1 MKTDPSPIYD
11 SRLELVDRLFT
22 GTGPTYDSMVHWA
35 TFGIDRLW
43 KRRMLELIPEGNGPV
58 LDLACGTGIS
68 TLSIA
73 RRFPHRQVVGVEL
86 RDEYLQLARDKIRRE
101 ATDNVEL
108 VLCRAEDFHSATRFD
123 CITSSYLAKYA
134 DLPLLTR
141 NCRDMLRPEGV
152 LMMHDFTYPPRPA
165 LVAVWRLYFMVMKQT
180 VARVFPAWQE
190 IYQGLPRLIEETQW
204 LATLQDS
211 LARNRFSDV
220 RLEYLT
226 LYGSAIVRAVNA
238 PDDGADEAR
247 RLAEEPAAARQP
259 PA

>member
-1 MKTDPSPIYD
+1 
-11 SRLELVDRLFT
+11 
-22 GTGPTYDSMVHWA
+22 
-35 TFGIDRLW
+35 
-43 KRRMLELIPEGNGPV
+43 MLELIPEGDGPV

-73 RRFPHRQVVGVEL
+73 RRFPHRQVIGVEL
-86 RDEYLQLARDKIRRE
+86 RDEYLQVAREKIRRQPI
-101 ATDNVEL
+101 DNVEL
-108 VLCRAEDFHSATRFD
+108 VLCRAEDFRSATRFD

-141 NCRDMLRPEGV
+141 NCRDMLRPQGV
-152 LMMHDFTYPPRPA
+152 LMMHDFTYPPKPA
-165 LVAVWRLYFMVMKQT
+165 LVAVWRLYFMVMRHT
-180 VARVFPAWQE
+180 VARIFPAWGE

-226 LYGSAIVRAVNA
+226 VYGSAIVRAVKA
-238 PDDGADEAR
+238 LDDGEDDAG
-247 RLAEEPAAARQP
+247 RLADKPPTELQP
-259 PA
+259 RV

>member
-1 MKTDPSPIYD
+1 MTDPSPTQD
-11 SRLELVDRLFT
+11 SRRELVDRFFT
-22 GTGPTYDSMVHWA
+22 GTGRSYDSMVNWA

-43 KRRMLELIPEGNGPV
+43 KKRMLELIPEGHGPV

-73 RRFPHRQVVGVEL
+73 RRFPDRQVVGVEL
-86 RDEYLQLARDKIRRE
+86 RDEYLQVAREKIRRQ
-101 ATDNVEL
+101 AVRNVDL
-108 VLCRAEDFHSATRFD
+108 ILCRAEDFHSTARFD

-141 NCRDMLRPEGV
+141 NSRDMLRPGGV
-152 LMMHDFTYPPRPA
+152 LMMHDFTYPPKPA
-165 LVAVWRLYFMVMKQT
+165 LVAAFRLYFLVMKHT

-190 IYQGLPRLIEETQW
+190 IYRDLPRLIEETQW
-204 LATLQDS
+204 LTTLQDS

-226 LYGSAIVRAVNA
+226 VYGSAIVRAVRG
-238 PDDGADEAR
+238 PEDGGDEAMS
-247 RLAEEPAAARQP
+247 PAAEPGGLLQRRA
-259 PA
+259 

>member
-1 MKTDPSPIYD
+1 MHD

-22 GTGPTYDSMVHWA
+22 GTGRSYDSMVHWA
-35 TFGIDRLW
+35 TLGIDRLW
-43 KRRMLELIPEGNGPV
+43 KRRMLELIPEGEGPV

-73 RRFPHRQVVGVEL
+73 RRFPGRQVVGVEL
-86 RDEYLQLARDKIRRE
+86 RDEYLQVAREKVRRLGV
-101 ATDNVEL
+101 ANVEL
-108 VLCRAEDFHSATRFD
+108 VLCRAEDFRPATRFD

-141 NCRDMLRPEGV
+141 NCRRMLQPGGV
-152 LMMHDFTYPPRPA
+152 LMMHDFTYPPRPS
-165 LVAVWRLYFMVMKQT
+165 LVAVWRLYFMVMNQT

-190 IYQGLPRLIEETQW
+190 IYRGLPRLIEETQW

-220 RLEYLT
+220 TLEYLT
-226 LYGSAIVRAVNA
+226 LYGSAIVHAVKA
-238 PDDGADEAR
+238 AEDVEDDPSPSPEQPSEALTPGA
-247 RLAEEPAAARQP
+247 
-259 PA
+259 

>member
-1 MKTDPSPIYD
+1 MKTDPSPVSD
-11 SRLELVDRLFT
+11 SRLELVDRLFA
-22 GTGPTYDSMVHWA
+22 GTGATYDSMVHWA

-43 KRRMLELIPEGNGPV
+43 KRRMLESIPEGNGPV

-73 RRFPHRQVVGVEL
+73 RRFPHRPVVGVEL
-86 RDEYLQLARDKIRRE
+86 RDEYLRFAREKVRRE
-101 ATDNVEL
+101 GIDNVEL
-108 VLCRAEDFHSATRFD
+108 VLCRAEDFRSATRFD

-152 LMMHDFTYPPRPA
+152 LMMHDFTYPPKPA
-165 LVAVWRLYFMVMKQT
+165 LVAVWRLYFTVMKHT
-180 VARVFPAWQE
+180 VARAFPTWQE

-204 LATLQDS
+204 LSSLQDA

-220 RLEYLT
+220 KLEYLT
-226 LYGSAIVRAVNA
+226 LYGSAIVRAVKPA
-238 PDDGADEAR
+238 GEGDDDAR
-247 RLAEEPAAARQP
+247 RFSEKPATTPQP
-259 PA
+259 RA

>member
-1 MKTDPSPIYD
+1 MQTDPSPTQE

-22 GTGPTYDSMVHWA
+22 GTGRSYDSMVNWA

-73 RRFPHRQVVGVEL
+73 NRFPDRQVVGVEL
-86 RDEYLQLARDKIRRE
+86 RDEYLQVAREKISRQAVR
-101 ATDNVEL
+101 NVEL
-108 VLCRAEDFHSATRFD
+108 VLCRAEDFRSATRFD
-123 CITSSYLAKYA
+123 CITSSYLAKYV

-152 LMMHDFTYPPRPA
+152 LMMHDFTYPPKPA
-165 LVAVWRLYFMVMKQT
+165 LIAAFRLYFTVMKHT
-180 VARVFPAWQE
+180 VARAFPAWQE

-204 LATLQDS
+204 LTTLQDS

-226 LYGSAIVRAVNA
+226 LYGSAIVRAVRG
-238 PDDGADEAR
+238 PDRGEDKAMGP
-247 RLAEEPAAARQP
+247 EEGRSALLRQR
-259 PA
+259 A